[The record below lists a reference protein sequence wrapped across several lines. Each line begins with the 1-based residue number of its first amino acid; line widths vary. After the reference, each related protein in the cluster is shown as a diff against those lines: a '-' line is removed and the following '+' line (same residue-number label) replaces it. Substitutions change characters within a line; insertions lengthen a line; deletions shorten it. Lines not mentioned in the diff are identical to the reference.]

1 MENQNKTKIKGFI
14 LSEDTINK
22 LFILAKENRNNK
34 SLTIEKLVE
43 QAFNEK
49 ITSDENKIK

>member
-1 MENQNKTKIKGFI
+1 MENNQSKVKGFH

-22 LFILAKENRNNK
+22 LTILAKSNRNNK

-43 QAFNEK
+43 EAFNSK
-49 ITSDENKIK
+49 ITSNETQIK

>member
-1 MENQNKTKIKGFI
+1 MSTVEGKIKGYH
-14 LSEDTINK
+14 LSSDTITK
-22 LFILAKENRNNK
+22 LIFLAKDNRNNK

-43 QAFNEK
+43 QAFNAK